1 MTEPYAEF
9 LHSQVMESKRISRKS
24 MNSIEASRDT
34 TAITLPS
41 SEAPKRENTNT
52 IILERESWNSKQ
64 NDKNYEK
71 ISLSLSLLSC
81 FKRDIVRHTF
91 YLSIIIFMISVFFIW
106 TYTLHKVNILEDNM
120 KHIESQILINIKSIK
135 EHHNSTFK
143 DLEEKHNELKDLVNL
158 HSMIISSSSWTISK
172 KLFDSHLL
180 FAQVIF
186 SRFSSIIILE

>member
-172 KLFDSHLL
+172 KLFDFHI
-180 FAQVIF
+180 FYAQVI
-186 SRFSSIIILE
+186 ILKIFINHYP